1 MRQSTYL
8 QYDKIGRYTQKII
21 TIFSCLALLC
31 TAGSLFC
38 LNSRQNRVVYF
49 HINSLNIRCFLLMSH
64 RWESDINATECF
76 SMWVVQ
82 KEVKRRQDST
92 KQCLVD
98 YDHHVH
104 GHSPCF
110 TLSLCSLLSFS
121 LSVRHSSGMY
131 FLFYFDSL
139 LVRVLCI

>member
-21 TIFSCLALLC
+21 TIFSCRALLC

-49 HINSLNIRCFLLMSH
+49 HINSLNIRCFLSMSH

-92 KQCLVD
+92 KQHMNGLLQV
-98 YDHHVH
+98 
-104 GHSPCF
+104 SKR
-110 TLSLCSLLSFS
+110 TSLLRNDYFHLPIAL
-121 LSVRHSSGMY
+121 LSGYAHCLLYDKRGTMRHALST
-131 FLFYFDSL
+131 
-139 LVRVLCI
+139 LVP